1 MPRLSRIALVH
12 GALVLFALAL
22 IVRAGKVQLLERAQ
36 WAARAE
42 RQHFSSSTVPAPRG
56 NIYDVRGTPLA
67 MSRDMVRLN
76 VAPREV
82 ADQKALTRAL
92 RALGIPRAQITR
104 AMDTHRAWV
113 TLPGS
118 YLPSDAS
125 EVVGMRGVYSE
136 QVTER
141 VYTERAATRRVVGWV
156 GDGRGGDGAG
166 GGGGGLELTLDSLL
180 RGEDGRTTL
189 ARDSRGRK
197 LDQSKE
203 AGVEPVAGAA
213 VTLTINQELQ
223 EISQRALAQ
232 AIERTRA
239 SGGDIVIIDP
249 HDGGIRA
256 MASERAGDRTFGS
269 PVVTEPFEPGSTLK
283 PLFASALLMRKLA
296 EPNDSVDTED
306 GVFTIEG
313 RTLTDEHPA
322 PVLSLAD
329 VIKYSSNIGIAK
341 FVSRMNAREEFETL
355 RDFGFG
361 MPTGVALPG
370 EASGV
375 LREPSR
381 WSRQSA
387 ASLAVGYEVSVT
399 PLQLATAYAAV
410 ANGGELLQPT
420 IVQEIRESDGTVV
433 YSHTRRVVRR
443 VMKPDV
449 AAKVRKM
456 MVGVVQGGTAKGAA
470 LVNFTLAGKTGTARR
485 VDPGHGYA
493 GAYTASFVGLFP
505 AEKPEYVILVKVD
518 GPRETIYG
526 ATAAA
531 PVLKIVLEA
540 AIASRD
546 AALDRRSLTTSPSLA
561 STVDSE
567 PSPAANKTNTSE
579 VVRRA
584 ADSAS
589 VRFDLPLAAAGADSK
604 RTPPRARGIPDV
616 EGLPMR
622 QAVRELHRAGFRVR
636 LSGFGTASGTLPAAG
651 SQANAGTVV
660 RLVSAP

>member
-1 MPRLSRIALVH
+1 MALVH
-12 GALVLFALAL
+12 GALILFALAL
-22 IVRAGKVQLLERAQ
+22 IVRAGQVQLLQRAQ
-36 WAARAE
+36 WTARAE
-42 RQHFSSSTVPAPRG
+42 RQHFASSTVPAPRG
-56 NIYDVRGTPLA
+56 NVYDVRGTPLA

-82 ADQKALTRAL
+82 ANPKALSRAL
-92 RALGIPRAQITR
+92 NVLGVPRSYISR

-113 TLPGS
+113 PLPGS
-118 YLPSDAS
+118 YLPSDAA
-125 EVVGMRGVYSE
+125 ETMAMRGVYSE
-136 QVTER
+136 PVEER

-156 GDGRGGDGAG
+156 DDGRGGDERRS
-166 GGGGGLELTLDSLL
+166 GGGGLELTLDSLL
-180 RGEDGRTTL
+180 SGQDGRTTL

-197 LDQSKE
+197 MDQTHE
-203 AGVEPVAGAA
+203 ADVEPVAGAS

-239 SGGDIVIIDP
+239 DGGDIVIIDP

-256 MASERAGDRTFGS
+256 MASERVGDRSFGS
-269 PVVTEPFEPGSTLK
+269 PVISEPFEPGSTLK
-283 PLFASALLMRKLA
+283 PLFASALLGRHLA
-296 EPNDSVDTED
+296 QPADSVDTEN
-306 GVFTIEG
+306 GVYTTEG
-313 RTLTDEHPA
+313 RTIRDEHPA

-329 VIKYSSNIGIAK
+329 VIKFSSNIGIVK
-341 FVSRMNAREEFETL
+341 FVSRMSERDEFETL

-370 EASGV
+370 EAGGM
-375 LREPSR
+375 LRQPSR

-387 ASLAVGYEVSVT
+387 ASLAMGYEVSVT

-410 ANGGELLQPT
+410 ANGGELLQPA
-420 IVQEIRESDGTVV
+420 IVQEIRESDGAVV
-433 YSHTRRVVRR
+433 YRHTRRVVRR
-443 VMKPDV
+443 VMTPEV

-505 AEKPEYVILVKVD
+505 AEEPEYVILVKVD

-546 AALDRRSLTTSPSLA
+546 AALDRSSLAAPASLA
-561 STVDSE
+561 SMADSE
-567 PSPAANKTNTSE
+567 PRSDVATVGDDAATTGVPLVMESPL
-579 VVRRA
+579 
-584 ADSAS
+584 
-589 VRFDLPLAAAGADSK
+589 VRFDLPVAAPARGAGDSA
-604 RTPPRARGIPDV
+604 PQPRAIPDV
-616 EGLPMR
+616 EGLPLR
-622 QAVRELHRAGFRVR
+622 AAVHELHRAGFRVR
-636 LSGFGTASGTLPAAG
+636 LTGFGRASGTSPAAG
-651 SQANAGTVV
+651 AEAAPGSVV
-660 RLVSAP
+660 RLMSEP